1 MIEEPSSGRLDAE
14 ERYQAL
20 REAWEVAERRA
31 AELDAVLE
39 SMADAVY
46 VGTAEGITR
55 ANAHALRQ
63 LGASSLTD
71 LQQRIGEL
79 GAKFNVRYP
88 DGRAVPPQELSFA
101 RALRGEVAVDDV
113 VARNAE
119 TGEDVHIRGASAP
132 VFFNGRVI
140 GAVAVNTDITDRVR
154 IAEERLQLLESER
167 AARAEAERANHL
179 KDELV
184 ATLSHELR
192 TPLHAILGWTQIL
205 QSKKGDPQ
213 IVEQGLQVIE
223 RNARAQSQLISD
235 LLDMSRIVS
244 GKMRLE
250 VQPVDLS
257 AVVDGAIEA
266 VRLAAEA
273 KRIEIVL
280 AIDRRDGIITGD
292 PDRLRQVVWN
302 LLSNAIKF
310 TPAGGTVRVELVRTD
325 GSVEVRVSDTGQGFA
340 PELTPYLFDR
350 FRQADGSITR
360 RSGGLGLGLA
370 IVKQLVDLHGG
381 TVEAASPGEG
391 KGATFTIN
399 LPHAAPAQVGHT
411 RGGRTAGLSATAVDE
426 ACESLR
432 GTRVLVVDDQ
442 EDARDLLNRLFLEC
456 GARVETVPSAA
467 EALEAVRGFR
477 PDVLVS
483 DLGMPGED
491 GYELVRRLRALPPE
505 EGGTIPAAAVSALAR
520 PEDRRRALA
529 AGYQIHLA
537 KPVEPAELLAAV
549 ARLVEGGSP
558 L

>member
-1 MIEEPSSGRLDAE
+1 MIEEPSSGQLDAE

-113 VARNAE
+113 IARNAE

-205 QSKKGDPQ
+205 QSKKDDPQ

-310 TPAGGTVRVELVRTD
+310 TPAGGTVRVELARKD
-325 GSVEVRVSDTGQGFA
+325 DSVEVRVSDTGQGFA

-370 IVKQLVDLHGG
+370 IVKQFVELHGG
-381 TVEAASPGEG
+381 TVTAASPGEG
-391 KGATFTIN
+391 KGATFTIL
-399 LPHAAPAQVGHT
+399 LPHTAPEQDGEAPARQSS
-411 RGGRTAGLSATAVDE
+411 AGSAAAADE
-426 ACESLR
+426 ACVTLN
-432 GTRVLVVDDQ
+432 GVRVLIVDDQ
-442 EDARDLLNRLFLEC
+442 DDAR
-456 GARVETVPSAA
+456 
-467 EALEAVRGFR
+467 
-477 PDVLVS
+477 
-483 DLGMPGED
+483 
-491 GYELVRRLRALPPE
+491 
-505 EGGTIPAAAVSALAR
+505 
-520 PEDRRRALA
+520 
-529 AGYQIHLA
+529 
-537 KPVEPAELLAAV
+537 ELL
-549 ARLVEGGSP
+549 
-558 L
+558 